1 MRGQRFA
8 IRVELFPTRSLPNRS
23 KHVFSAAGAAADRPA
38 APPATPAAQK
48 SQSRPPE
55 LPRPRQTDGRASK
68 TLNLQ
73 TSFFE
78 TLPKSREKLGCQTS
92 LALVLP
98 QPVWPQHT
106 GSGLARCG
114 HTGFCCGRNKGKNRF
129 VSFLGRRLCPWLTQT
144 LKPVPQEVQDPDE
157 VGC

>member
-8 IRVELFPTRSLPNRS
+8 IRVELFPTRSLPNRW

-73 TSFFE
+73 TSF
-78 TLPKSREKLGCQTS
+78 LQNLAKIDQNIGYLTS

-114 HTGFCCGRNKGKNRF
+114 HTGLCCGRNKGKDRF

-144 LKPVPQEVQDPDE
+144 LKPVPQEGSRP
-157 VGC
+157 